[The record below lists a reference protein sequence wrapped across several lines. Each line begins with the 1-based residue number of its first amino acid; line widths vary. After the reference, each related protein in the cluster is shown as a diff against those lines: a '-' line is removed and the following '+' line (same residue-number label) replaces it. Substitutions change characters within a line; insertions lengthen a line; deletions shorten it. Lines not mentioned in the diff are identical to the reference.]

1 LFINFKR
8 ATVLSYLRQ
17 LPLSLTWLKPPLIK
31 MRHKTVRKE
40 LMFLA
45 KKILATN
52 LVLTGALIGT
62 AALTIL
68 AYGCKN
74 KKDSSITEERT
85 S

>member
-1 LFINFKR
+1 
-8 ATVLSYLRQ
+8 
-17 LPLSLTWLKPPLIK
+17 
-31 MRHKTVRKE
+31 
-40 LMFLA
+40 MFLA

-52 LVLTGALIGT
+52 LVMTGALIGT
-62 AALTIL
+62 AALTII